1 MEKRSKNAKKVGR
14 NLRISSGFS
23 EYSHYEVIFLQ
34 KTGGPSKKLPATPL
48 RHVFDTLTITALVLF
63 CAFAALPLYAG
74 DKAEEAAEPSAP
86 AEAALQAPQHTVVVD
101 AGHGG
106 ADGGAVGSKSGVVE
120 AGLNLTVARLVQAGL
135 EEAGVEVRLTREGEE
150 ALAEGKQAD
159 MQARKAIMNQPEVDL
174 VVSIHMNKFTDPS
187 VKGPM
192 AFYMEGSEEG
202 QKLAEMVIEAV
213 CEAIGS
219 PQRKANPGDY
229 FIIRES
235 PAPSVLVECGF
246 LSNSEDEALLQQPA
260 HQRKLAEGVIKGV
273 LTYLQELE

>member
-14 NLRISSGFS
+14 VLRISGSFS

-48 RHVFDTLTITALVLF
+48 RHVLDTLTITALVLF
-63 CAFAALPLYAG
+63 CAFAALPLYSKEKPAA
-74 DKAEEAAEPSAP
+74 AEEPSAP
-86 AEAALQAPQHTVVVD
+86 AEAAIQAPQYTVVVD

-260 HQRKLAEGVIKGV
+260 HQRKLAEGVVKGV